1 MLISCL
7 IAAAP
12 LLGAT
17 AADDAF
23 ALRASHVHVGDGQVV
38 LDAFVVVEDGVVKSV
53 SNNAPR
59 GVRVVE
65 VDGHIAPGFIS
76 LRETLGAGSENTER
90 TRKSTPTA
98 DLSFAF
104 DPTSPSWKGLV
115 SEGVTTVLLPAGNSQ
130 IAGGQAAIVSPAAG
144 EVLKRNAVVT
154 LGLSRSA
161 LGSSTAPTSFAGLY
175 AHLGEQFAAAPEGS
189 PLAEAKAGKV
199 PVMMRAVT
207 RSEVHRALEFAAAH
221 GLKGAVIGAPEADD
235 LVDELKA
242 SGLAVVFESKAA
254 PASSKDV
261 VKSALALSK
270 AEVPFAFTSD
280 AGSQGPLGMR
290 MQAAACMRAG
300 LDAGA
305 ALRAMT
311 ADAARIAG
319 VEATHGTIATGRAAD
334 LVVWSGPPTDLTS
347 RVHSVYAG
355 GHLVHSAH
363 AHGAHQ

>member
-1 MLISCL
+1 MLISFL

-17 AADDAF
+17 AAEDAY
-23 ALRASHVHVGDGQVV
+23 ALRASHVHIGDGKVV
-38 LDAFVVVEDGVVKSV
+38 LDAFVVIEDGAVKSV

-65 VDGHIAPGFIS
+65 VDGHIAPGFIG
-76 LRETLGAGSENTER
+76 LRETIGAGGENAER
-90 TRKSTPTA
+90 PRKSTPKA

-104 DPTSPSWKGLV
+104 DPSSPYWHGLV
-115 SEGVTTVLLPAGNSQ
+115 AEGVTTVLMPAGGSQ

-144 EVLKRNAVVT
+144 KVLKRNAVVT
-154 LGLSRSA
+154 LGLSRSS
-161 LGSSTAPTSFAGLY
+161 LGSSTAPTSYAGLY
-175 AHLGEQFAAAPEGS
+175 AHLAEQFAGAEAGS
-189 PLAEAKAGKV
+189 PLAAAKAGEV

-207 RSEVHRALEFAAAH
+207 RTEVARALDFSVAH
-221 GLKGAVIGAPEADD
+221 GLKGALLGAPEADD
-235 LVDELKA
+235 LVEEIKA
-242 SGLAVVFESKAA
+242 SGLGVVFESKAA
-254 PASSKDV
+254 PASDKDV

-270 AEVPFAFTSD
+270 AGVPFAFTSD

-311 ADAARIAG
+311 GDAARIAG
-319 VEATHGTIATGRAAD
+319 VGETHGTIAPGRAAD

-355 GHLVHSAH
+355 GNLVHSAH